1 MWNSTVG
8 KILLKQEFHCKTK
21 ISFGEKFFESRFN
34 IFQWFSM
41 TDIPRLPLQNNNFLW
56 WTILMFLKWF
66 SMNDI
71 PRLPLQN
78 NNFLWWKVSLSLV
91 TNDFNVFKVV
101 FNDWHTN
108 APLQNIYHCL
118 WWKFSL
124 STVTIDFNVFS
135 SSSITDIP
143 RLPLQNIN
151 SCQIHISFGACFLW
165 DQLPRNSMVFQWF
178 SIIDIFVQLW
188 IVNWLI

>member
-56 WTILMFLKWF
+56 W
-66 SMNDI
+66 
-71 PRLPLQN
+71 
-78 NNFLWWKVSLSLV
+78 KVSLSLV

-108 APLQNIYHCL
+108 TPLQNIYHCL

-188 IVNWLI
+188 ID